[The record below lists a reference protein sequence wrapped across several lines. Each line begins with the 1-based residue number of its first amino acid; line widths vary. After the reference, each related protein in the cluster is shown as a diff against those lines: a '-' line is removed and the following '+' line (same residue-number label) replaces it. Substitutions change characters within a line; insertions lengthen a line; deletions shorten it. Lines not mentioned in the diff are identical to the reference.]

1 MSDEASSAGESGG
14 VSILKQVETEAGD
27 GRYTYSELM
36 AMVRGKY
43 PHFDDLMLVACVDD
57 YLRAAKKEERERKN
71 GGEE

>member
-36 AMVRGKY
+36 ALVRGKY
-43 PHFDDLMLVACVDD
+43 PHFDDLMIVACVDD
-57 YLRAAKKEERERKN
+57 YLQAAKKGSES
-71 GGEE
+71 GENKE